1 MAKSTAIERIR
12 NVGVMA
18 HIDAGKTTVTER
30 ILFFTGKRHKMGEV
44 HEGEAAMDWMVQ
56 EQERGITITS
66 AATTTYWRD
75 HRINIIDTP
84 GHVDFTA
91 EVERSLRVLD
101 GTVALF
107 CAVGGV
113 QPQAETVWRQAE
125 KYRVPRIAFI
135 NKMDRAGADFDR
147 VVEAIRRELGANAVP
162 VVIPIGAEAG
172 FQGVVDLVHMRA
184 VYYDDAPQGAT
195 IRVED
200 IPADLTEAA
209 RRAEELLIERISEQD
224 DRLMQKFL
232 DGEVPEPD
240 EVLGAIRK
248 ATISGRFIPVLC
260 GAAFKN
266 KGVRLLLDGIV
277 DYLPSPLDLPPV
289 IGASTTTDEELLR
302 HPNDDAPLAALAFK
316 VQTDKHM
323 GKLTYVRVYS
333 GVLRVGEKVYNST
346 RDKVQ
351 RIGRL
356 FEMHAN
362 DREAIDSLGSG
373 KVGAVLGLGETHT
386 GDTLCGQEHP
396 ILLESIEF
404 PSPVI
409 SVAIAPASSDDRDKL
424 STGLHRLA
432 EEDPTFLVRS
442 DAETGETVI
451 SGMGELHLEIIVDRL
466 RREFGVTVSADR
478 PQVAYRET
486 ILGPVEYEYRH
497 VKQTGGR
504 GQYAHALFKV
514 EPADPGDGFQFED
527 TITGGKISREYL
539 AALERGVVDEM
550 QEGPYAG
557 FPMVDVRVTIVDGS
571 MHDVDSSE
579 QAFRTCGKMGFREA
593 CRKAGL
599 QLLEPIMSVE
609 VTAPEDKVGAITGSL
624 CGKRG
629 RILGMDT
636 RGGATVLT
644 GRVPLAEMFGYA
656 SELRSLT
663 SGRGTF
669 TMHFEHYEAVPFSLA
684 ESIVE
689 ERRAAQGAR

>member
-1 MAKSTAIERIR
+1 MSNGQAIERIR

-30 ILFFTGKRHKMGEV
+30 ILFFTGKRHKIGEV
-44 HEGEAAMDWMVQ
+44 HEGQAAMDWMAQ

-66 AATTTYWRD
+66 AATTAYWRD

-125 KYRVPRIAFI
+125 KYRVPRIAFV
-135 NKMDRAGADFDR
+135 NKMDRAGADFHR
-147 VVEAIRRELGANAVP
+147 VVEEIREELGANAVP
-162 VVIPIGAEAG
+162 VVIPLGTEAQ
-172 FQGVVDLVHMRA
+172 FQGVIDLVHMRA
-184 VYYDDAPQGAT
+184 VYYDEAPQGAT
-195 IRVED
+195 IRVEE
-200 IPADLTEAA
+200 IPAELLEAA
-209 RRAEELLIERISEQD
+209 RRAEEVMIERISEQD
-224 DRLMQKFL
+224 DHLMQKFL
-232 DGEVPEPD
+232 DGKTPEAT
-240 EVLGAIRK
+240 EVLAAVRK
-248 ATISGRFIPVLC
+248 ATIAGRFIPVLC

-277 DYLPSPLDLPPV
+277 DYLPSPLDLPPI
-289 IGASTTTDEELLR
+289 IGASTTSDEELIR
-302 HPNDDAPLAALAFK
+302 RPTDDAPLAALAFK
-316 VQTDKHM
+316 VQSDKHM

-333 GVLRVGEKVYNST
+333 GVLRSGQKVYNASRET
-346 RDKVQ
+346 TQ
-351 RIGRL
+351 RVGRL

-362 DREAIDSLGSG
+362 DRQAIETLSTGQ
-373 KVGAVLGLGETHT
+373 VGAVLGLSETQT
-386 GDTLCGQEHP
+386 GDTLCGEEHP

-404 PSPVI
+404 PAPVI
-409 SVAIAPASSDDRDKL
+409 SVAITPASRDDRDKL
-424 STGLHRLA
+424 GVALQRLA

-466 RREFGVTVSADR
+466 RREFGAAVNAAR

-486 ILGPVEYEYRH
+486 ILGTVEREYRH

-504 GQYAHALFKV
+504 GQYAHAVFQV
-514 EPADPGDGFQFED
+514 EPVEPGTGFQFED
-527 TITGGKISREYL
+527 TITGGRISREFL
-539 AALERGVVDEM
+539 AALERGVVDAM

-557 FPMVDVRVTIVDGS
+557 FPMVDVRVTITDGS
-571 MHDVDSSE
+571 MHEVDSSE
-579 QAFRTCGKMGFREA
+579 QAFRTCGRMGFREA
-593 CRKAGL
+593 CLEAGL
-599 QLLEPIMSVE
+599 ELLEPVMAVE
-609 VTAPEDKVGAITGSL
+609 VTVPEDKVGAITGSL

-636 RGGATVLT
+636 RAGATVLR

-656 SELRSLT
+656 SEIRSLT

-669 TMHFEHYEAVPFSLA
+669 TMHFERYEAVPFSIA
-684 ESIVE
+684 EAIVQA
-689 ERRAAQGAR
+689 RRDAQ